1 MYNFYPST
9 TQCINKYNTI
19 QYKMENLAV
28 ETSEVEDE
36 FITNF
41 CVYLAHALI
50 KDTGTG
56 QQSRQ
61 ELCKTAR
68 IILDVCEE

>member
-9 TQCINKYNTI
+9 TQCINKYNII
-19 QYKMENLAV
+19 QYKMENLSV

-56 QQSRQ
+56 
-61 ELCKTAR
+61 
-68 IILDVCEE
+68 